1 MQAAFRHGGNI
12 AGGLPS
18 HEKEI
23 MTMKRFVSFLLCL
36 VLLCVCLPGLA
47 EGADIKADWMPY
59 EVKEFFSSSSFNGW
73 SIGESASILVENT
86 VGGTY
91 FFAVAQKEGH
101 NVLYGF
107 EQKNGHFDY
116 WLKTDNAIA
125 QGEGFFVLQYNS
137 GEVFLLDDT
146 KKNIGEGFSMM
157 FTRADYEE
165 QHDNCLFFS
174 VNKSGQFHLKLACV
188 DYGWEQVMVSS
199 DSLAYYF
206 EGTYEGTA
214 YGTLETNLR
223 YFSYAA
229 FPKTLKEA
237 KEKLTNPPAIP
248 TGELTAQKIKFS
260 GGQKFPVYSGPGAEY
275 ERAANG
281 KAAVSTN
288 DWIQVFGSEKGYIL
302 IQYAISASQ
311 MRFGWIDQSALPKNT
326 TVGPLSFAYEDA
338 VITANTFLT
347 DDPLNSQTR
356 VRTLTAGQS
365 GVKRLAAM
373 GNWVYVEISGQGQAV
388 RGFVPASAIS
398 RAAHEQAF
406 SASYLGKDYTANA
419 EITLLYGVTA
429 SITVTVDGPAAW
441 STLNADKITGYQVY
455 ANNVPVSSLPS
466 ATLDLTAPAWRTVF
480 TLAASVPANTA
491 VIGLCPIHAAS
502 GQKADEMVVIALN
515 AAARQ
520 ITQPAAAS
528 DSLLYYAGYNTAV
541 VNNPDPKD
549 RLHLRKNAYGSADS
563 LGKYYNGTVAILLPD
578 NRDNAEWAH
587 VRIGETE
594 GYMEAKY
601 LLFGNAGQQVISAQP
616 IVTIDNAS
624 GTGLNLRAGQST
636 DSAVIRLLPN
646 GAQVTVMG
654 LSEDWLHVQ
663 AGDDTGYIRIT
674 GTSPRVPY
682 TYGTPG
688 GDGGLARITVNC
700 SAYAEPNAN
709 ARTVCNLFAGETFSL
724 KKTQNGFAQI
734 EVDGAAVWVRTSSVE
749 RIKEQ

>member
-1 MQAAFRHGGNI
+1 
-12 AGGLPS
+12 
-18 HEKEI
+18 
-23 MTMKRFVSFLLCL
+23 MKRFASFLLCL
-36 VLLCVCLPGLA
+36 VLLCGCLPGLA

-116 WLKTDNAIA
+116 WLKTDSAIA
-125 QGEGFFVLQYNS
+125 QGEGFFVLCYHS
-137 GEVFLLDDT
+137 GELYLFDGT
-146 KKNIGEGFSMM
+146 KKDIGEGFSVV

-165 QHDNCLFFS
+165 QHDNVLYFS
-174 VNKSGQFHLKLACV
+174 VNQNGQFHLKLACV
-188 DYGWEQVMVSS
+188 DYGWKEVLVSS
-199 DSLAYYF
+199 DSLTYSH

-214 YGTLETNLR
+214 YGTVETNLR

-237 KEKLTNPPAIP
+237 REKLTTPPAIP
-248 TGELTAQKIKFS
+248 TGELNAQKIKFT

-311 MRFGWIDQSALPKNT
+311 MRFGWIDQTALPKNAN
-326 TVGPLSFAYEDA
+326 VGPLSFAYEDA
-338 VITANTFLT
+338 AITANTFLT
-347 DDPLNSQTR
+347 DDPLNSQTH

-398 RAAHEQAF
+398 RATHEQAF
-406 SASYLGKDYTANA
+406 SASYLGKDYTAKA
-419 EITLLYGVTA
+419 EMTLLYGVTA

-515 AAARQ
+515 AATRQ
-520 ITQPAAAS
+520 NAQPAAAS
-528 DSLLYYAGYNTAV
+528 DSNWYYAGYNTAV
-541 VNNPDPKD
+541 VNNPDAKD

-563 LGKYYNGTVAILLPD
+563 LGKYYNGTFP
-578 NRDNAEWAH
+578 
-587 VRIGETE
+587 
-594 GYMEAKY
+594 
-601 LLFGNAGQQVISAQP
+601 
-616 IVTIDNAS
+616 
-624 GTGLNLRAGQST
+624 RA
-636 DSAVIRLLPN
+636 
-646 GAQVTVMG
+646 
-654 LSEDWLHVQ
+654 
-663 AGDDTGYIRIT
+663 
-674 GTSPRVPY
+674 PY
-682 TYGTPG
+682 TYETPASPT
-688 GDGGLARITVNC
+688 LR
-700 SAYAEPNAN
+700 
-709 ARTVCNLFAGETFSL
+709 SL
-724 KKTQNGFAQI
+724 PG
-734 EVDGAAVWVRTSSVE
+734 
-749 RIKEQ
+749 